1 MSGRITFRDALGEH
15 ANVPFIVQSEGI
27 DRTPPAVTIAITTY
41 KRPGLLIEAVRSA
54 LAQDFDRPFEIAIF
68 DNDPLSTGTAA
79 LLERVPQLSKR
90 NFRYIVN
97 SENLGVFGNFNRC
110 IAMARAPWLTILQ
123 DDDLLDDNYL
133 RLMFDEIDRHPTTD
147 GIVCLK
153 RFFGGSDDPVN
164 SPTPGSAAR
173 SMSKSV
179 FLQMLRTSE
188 GRGALVKRL
197 ADRAFA
203 ESTYRGRTSRRIAP
217 RKFFWG
223 AVLGNGSGFLFRRD
237 KAAEVGGFYP
247 EEYPSADIWFFARLA
262 KIGHLRQHRA
272 IAASIRK
279 TEGNITVSTVTEQ
292 LGEGR
297 RLYATLAGSEAPRW
311 WARTIPMMIARDR
324 AEYARVWNTDI
335 PQAEVE
341 QALGMRLPPDRPRL
355 HAALRVLMGGQ

>member
-1 MSGRITFRDALGEH
+1 MNDGLTFRDAMRDQTDAH
-15 ANVPFIVQSEGI
+15 SAVQVEGA
-27 DRTPPAVTIAITTY
+27 DRTSPFVTIAITTY
-41 KRPGLLIEAVRSA
+41 KRPDLLRESVRSA
-54 LAQDFDRPFEIAIF
+54 LDQVFDKPVEIAVF
-68 DNDPLSTGTAA
+68 DNDPESVGGEA
-79 LLERVPQLSKR
+79 LREQIPELARR

-97 SENLGVFGNFNRC
+97 AENLGVFGNFNRC

-123 DDDLLDDNYL
+123 DDDLLDADYL
-133 RLMFDEIDRHPTTD
+133 RLMFDEIDKHPTTD

-153 RFFGGSDDPVN
+153 RFFGGQDEGGGEAP
-164 SPTPGSAAR
+164 AAR
-173 SMSKSV
+173 MSRSVLAGSLKS
-179 FLQMLRTSE
+179 SA
-188 GRGALVKRL
+188 GRRALLKRL

-223 AVLGNGSGFLFRRD
+223 AVLGNGSGFLFRVD
-237 KAAEVGGFYP
+237 AAKKIGGFYP

-297 RLYATLAGSEAPRW
+297 RLYATLAGSETPRW
-311 WARTIPMMIARDR
+311 WRKTIPMMIARDR

-341 QALGMRLPPDRPRL
+341 QALGMRLPRDRPRL

>member
-1 MSGRITFRDALGEH
+1 MSTGLNFRDAMADQAH
-15 ANVPFIVQSEGI
+15 AKSTVQVEGS
-27 DRTPPAVTIAITTY
+27 DRTPPFVTIAITTY
-41 KRPGLLIEAVRSA
+41 KRPDLLRESVRSA
-54 LAQDFDRPFEIAIF
+54 LDQAFDRPVEIAVF
-68 DNDPLSTGTAA
+68 DNDPASTGAA
-79 LLERVPQLSKR
+79 TLLEHLPEFADR

-97 SENLGVFGNFNRC
+97 AENLGVFGNFNQC
-110 IAMARAPWLTILQ
+110 ITLARAPWLTILQ
-123 DDDLLDDNYL
+123 DDDLLDSNYL
-133 RLMFDEIDRHPTTD
+133 QLMFDEIAVHPTTD

-153 RFFGGSDDPVN
+153 RFFGGKDEGTAAP
-164 SPTPGSAAR
+164 PAAR
-173 SMSKSV
+173 MNRSV
-179 FLQMLRTSE
+179 LLHSLRTSA
-188 GRGALVKRL
+188 GRRALVKRL

-203 ESTYRGRTSRRIAP
+203 ESSYRGRTSRRIAP

-223 AVLGNGSGFLFRRD
+223 AVLGNGSGFLFRVD
-237 KAAEVGGFYP
+237 AAKKVGGFYP

-311 WARTIPMMIARDR
+311 WSRTIPMMIARDR